1 MGRPR
6 AAALTEATL
15 ARWPLPDPGADA
27 DKEARGRVL
36 VIAGS
41 RELPGAAL
49 LAATAALRTGAG
61 KLAIGAPASIA
72 QGLALAMPESRVVA
86 LPETRGGGLAAR
98 GGEALAPLAEHV
110 AAVVIGPG
118 LADERGSM
126 AFVRR
131 VLALFR
137 GSTVVLDALA
147 MSAAVGSVFEQPVL
161 LTPHAGEMAHLTG
174 LAKEAVA
181 AEPLRVALDAARHWN
196 ACTVLKGAST
206 VIATPRGAAWHFDGG
221 APGLATSGSGDVLAG
236 LIGGFAARGLPPEQ
250 AAAWAVLV
258 HARAG
263 EALAGRIGPL
273 GYLARELP
281 AEVPA
286 LIEALGRH

>member
-1 MGRPR
+1 MTPVR

-15 ARWPLPDPGADA
+15 ARWPLPDPGDDA

-36 VIAGS
+36 VVAGS
-41 RELPGAAL
+41 RELPGAAR

-61 KLAIGAPASIA
+61 KLAIAAPACIA
-72 QGLALAMPESRVVA
+72 QGLGLAMPEARVIG

-98 GGEALAPLAEHV
+98 GCEALAPLAAHV
-110 AAVVIGPG
+110 AAVVIGRG
-118 LADERGSM
+118 LADERGSL

-131 VLALFR
+131 ALRLFR
-137 GSTVVLDALA
+137 DSTVVLDSLA
-147 MSAAVGSVFEQPVL
+147 MSVAGEHAFDQPVL

-174 LAKEAVA
+174 LSKEAISAQPLQVA
-181 AEPLRVALDAARHWN
+181 REAAGRWK
-196 ACTVLKGAST
+196 ACVVLKGAST
-206 VIATPRGAAWHFDGG
+206 VIANPGKAAWHFDGRS
-221 APGLATSGSGDVLAG
+221 PGLATSGSGDVLAG
-236 LIGGFAARGLPPEQ
+236 LMGGFAARGLPPEQ

-263 EALAGRIGPL
+263 EALARRLGPL
-273 GYLARELP
+273 GYLARELA

-286 LIEALGRH
+286 LLRSLGRR